1 MSYAIIRNEKKKV
14 SDLAGLYKHNQ
25 RRYKNHSNKDINL
38 EKTKENYYIKKCPI
52 SYTAMMHKLVEKY
65 NLLGTTKM
73 IKKNRVVVCE
83 MIVTSDNDFFN
94 SISLDEEKRYF
105 QEAFDFIAEYKGLG
119 EEFILDA
126 VVHKDEKEPHMHIAF
141 LPVLHNFDTKSG
153 KEIIKLDSSGYWK
166 GKDSYKRLQ
175 DNFYKRVK
183 NAGFNLERG
192 KENSNAKH
200 YDLDEFKRITDYK
213 IRELPT
219 NFKEQE
225 SPIKSNNKKK
235 INDDYLRVIDKC
247 NTMSGTFKSLNN
259 DINEFIKKQKKIQSI
274 QENTIDRLQIELNT
288 KSVENEELKEEIST
302 LRNFINKTLE
312 YIEETY
318 EISKSKFI
326 SIIDSFKTR
335 KEKIDEKLQAFQNEI
350 HENLKNINFKNLNLK
365 GKDKYG
371 K

>member
-1 MSYAIIRNEKKKV
+1 MSYAIIRNEKKKM
-14 SDLAGLYKHNQ
+14 SDLGGMYKHNH
-25 RRYKNHSNKDINL
+25 RLYKNSSNKDIDFS
-38 EKTKENYYIKKCPI
+38 KTKDNYFIKKSPF
-52 SYTAMMHKLVEKY
+52 SFTTKVHKLIEKY

-126 VVHKDEKEPHMHIAF
+126 VVHKDEKEPHMHISF
-141 LPVLHNFDTKSG
+141 IPVMHHIDKSG

-175 DNFYKRVK
+175 DNFYKRVR
-183 NAGFNLERG
+183 NAGFDLERG
-192 KENSNAKH
+192 KENSNTKH

-213 IRELPT
+213 IRELPL

-235 INDDYLRVIDKC
+235 INEDYLRVINKC
-247 NTMSGTFKSLNN
+247 NTMIGTFTSLNN
-259 DINEFIKKQKKIQSI
+259 DINEFVKEQKKIQSN
-274 QENTIDRLQIELNT
+274 QQNKIDRLQIELNN
-288 KSVENEELKEEIST
+288 KSVENEELKEEISK
-302 LRNFINKTLE
+302 LNNFINKTLE

-335 KEKIDEKLQAFQNEI
+335 KEKIYEKLQAFQDEI
-350 HENLKNINFKNLNLK
+350 SENLKDINLKKLSKK

>member
-1 MSYAIIRNEKKKV
+1 MSYAIIRNEKKKM
-14 SDLAGLYKHNQ
+14 SDLGGMYKHNH
-25 RRYKNHSNKDINL
+25 RLYKNSSNKDIDFS
-38 EKTKENYYIKKCPI
+38 KTKDNYFIKKSPI
-52 SYTAMMHKLVEKY
+52 SFTQKVHKLIEKY

-73 IKKNRVVVCE
+73 IKKNRVVACE

-94 SISLDEEKRYF
+94 NISIEEERRYF
-105 QEAFDFIAEYKGLG
+105 QEAFNFIAEYKGLG
-119 EEFILDA
+119 EEFILEA

-141 LPVLHNFDTKSG
+141 LPVMHKFDIESG

-166 GKDSYKRLQ
+166 GKDSYKFLQ

-192 KENSNAKH
+192 KENSNSKH
-200 YDLDEFKRITDYK
+200 YDLDEFKRITNYK

-225 SPIKSNNKKK
+225 SPIKSNNKKV
-235 INDDYLRVIDKC
+235 INEDYLRVINKC
-247 NTMSGTFKSLNN
+247 NTMSGTFTSLSN
-259 DINEFIKKQKKIQSI
+259 DINEFVKEQKKIQFN
-274 QENTIDRLQIELNT
+274 QQHTIDRLQIELNN
-288 KSVENEELKEEIST
+288 KSVENEELKEEIFT
-302 LRNFINKTLE
+302 LKNFINKTLE

-326 SIIDSFKTR
+326 SIIDSFKTK
-335 KEKIDEKLQAFQNEI
+335 KERINEQLKTI
-350 HENLKNINFKNLNLK
+350 QKDITENLKNINFKMK